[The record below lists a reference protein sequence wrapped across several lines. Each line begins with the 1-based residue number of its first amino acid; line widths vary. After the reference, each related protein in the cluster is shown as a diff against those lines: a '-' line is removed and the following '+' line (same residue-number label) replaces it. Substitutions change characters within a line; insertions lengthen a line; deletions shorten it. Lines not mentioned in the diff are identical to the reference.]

1 MEVIAYEPGRAQE
14 NPVGPRFAGYPNRI
28 FCKVKFAL
36 REGINPADDASSW
49 SLTPE

>member
-1 MEVIAYEPGRAQE
+1 MEVIAYEPARAQE

-28 FCKVKFAL
+28 FFKVEFAL
-36 REGINPADDASSW
+36 REGNDTADDASS